1 MTADPTGTAPTSV
14 ALAVVV
20 DRSGSMH
27 SIAEDAEGGVNA
39 FVAEQRAQPG
49 GGRLLLTQFDDAF
62 DVVVD
67 WVPLEEA
74 PEYSLAPR
82 GRTALLDAWGR
93 TVVLLEE
100 RLETTPVGERPERV
114 VVVVVTDGLE
124 NASVDWTRKGVE
136 ELTRRKQERDGWQ
149 FVFLAAGQDAIATAS
164 ALGVPAGGL
173 PHLRRRRPGH
183 ARRLRGGQPVGQ
195 RCTGRCARSRT
206 AVHRG
211 GPLVDDALS
220 SCSSPS
226 SMPRRSVSSSSST
239 SSGSGRT
246 RASSSRT
253 GRSRGAYLAAR
264 RRTCSGCSP
273 AWWCSEPALS

>member
-67 WVPLEEA
+67 WVPLDEA

-136 ELTRRKQERDGWQ
+136 ELTKRKQERDGWQ

-164 ALGVPAGGL
+164 ALGIPAGASLTYDADG
-173 PHLRRRRPGH
+173 RGTRAAYAAASRWVSAARAGAPG
-183 ARRLRGGQPVGQ
+183 A
-195 RCTGRCARSRT
+195 A
-206 AVHRG
+206 
-211 GPLVDDALS
+211 
-220 SCSSPS
+220 
-226 SMPRRSVSSSSST
+226 PRFTEADRSST
-239 SSGSGRT
+239 T
-246 RASSSRT
+246 R
-253 GRSRGAYLAAR
+253 
-264 RRTCSGCSP
+264 
-273 AWWCSEPALS
+273 